1 MLRQAGHSWAQ
12 DRHQHN
18 SACGHQSE
26 GSQVQRSA
34 QGRTVERAPQG
45 EEHAHGN
52 DHGPADQT
60 ALLRDA
66 MASRSRPLPA
76 PLLAA
81 AVPYFRNPNLSAVEL
96 HDNPVAQRATESL
109 GAQAMTVGHHIF
121 APPEIVGN
129 MRIMGHELS
138 HANENLNGTRETGIS
153 NGAGLTVTDPKQGSE
168 QKADKDGVFFDAGS
182 ATAPSIG
189 AQRAATQDVGFAAVN
204 EDASTADGA
213 VQRAAQ
219 APTVQRMERSPR
231 GYRDNYE
238 ADASSSGSDYDRQPG
253 SSPERGVSASQAGSS
268 SAAQSFMDGPS
279 NPYQQRSYGRFEF
292 ESSSSSSGEE
302 RDQRGRPASP
312 APAPAA
318 VQSSPLADT
327 VYGFVHG
334 HITQILNE
342 GAEAE
347 GDVTA
352 DTPAM
357 VDGWATYA
365 AAAAAAVVDSTGAG
379 EHAEGTDEHADFMYR
394 YPEVFRE
401 VFTEHSDLLF
411 GQQADR
417 LAGTVMNRLQREQR
431 QNRRADRKGI
441 NLPEHPALRPLR
453 ALLLQERLDETSKL
467 KVTLK
472 VDAGNLLQGDVGHAW
487 IEITGSDGKKVSFG
501 FYPEGEDLP
510 LLNNVPGGVMCPD
523 PHRGVTQRES
533 KKASLRRILD
543 GYQIAYQKAN
553 EAYNLTQYNCTSFAG
568 QVWTAMTGESIPRNL
583 LTTAGLINMVAP
595 NPAAAGAGLDR
606 HQAPRLDR
614 RRERIRTNMQGPMRG
629 VAPGAGDADELAD
642 RMARVGLSQSS
653 GQSSEEVD

>member
-1 MLRQAGHSWAQ
+1 MAA
-12 DRHQHN
+12 
-18 SACGHQSE
+18 
-26 GSQVQRSA
+26 
-34 QGRTVERAPQG
+34 APS
-45 EEHAHGN
+45 
-52 DHGPADQT
+52 PADQA
-60 ALLRDA
+60 ALLGDA
-66 MASRSRPLPA
+66 MASPSRALPA

-81 AVPYFRNPNLSAVEL
+81 AVPYFQNPNLSAVQL
-96 HDNPVAQRATESL
+96 HDTPVAQRATEAL

-121 APPEIVGN
+121 APPETVGN

-138 HANENLNGTRETGIS
+138 HANENLNGTPETGIS
-153 NGAGLTVTDPKQGSE
+153 NGAGLTVTDPKQRSE
-168 QKADKDGVFFDAGS
+168 QKADKDGVFFGAGATTAPSVVAQRAVTQDAGS
-182 ATAPSIG
+182 A
-189 AQRAATQDVGFAAVN
+189 AVD
-204 EDASTADGA
+204 EDASTAGGA

-219 APTVQRMERSPR
+219 APTVQRVEGSSR
-231 GYRDNYE
+231 GHRDNYE
-238 ADASSSGSDYDRQPG
+238 ADASSSGSDYDRRAD
-253 SSPERGVSASQAGSS
+253 SSPERGVSSSQAGAG

-279 NPYQQRSYGRFEF
+279 NPYRPQGYGRFEF

-302 RDQRGRPASP
+302 GRRPASP
-312 APAPAA
+312 APAPAP

-334 HITQILNE
+334 HITQILTE
-342 GAEAE
+342 GAEEE
-347 GDVTA
+347 GDVTP

-357 VDGWATYA
+357 IDGWATYA
-365 AAAAAAVVDSTGAG
+365 AAAASAVLDGTEAAQ
-379 EHAEGTDEHADFMYR
+379 HAEGSDEHADFMYR
-394 YPEVFRE
+394 YPQVFQE

-411 GQQADR
+411 GQQAER
-417 LAGTVMNRLQREQR
+417 LAGTVMNRLQQEQR
-431 QNRRADRKGI
+431 QNRRADRQGI
-441 NLPEHPALRPLR
+441 NLPENPALRPLR
-453 ALLLQERLDETSKL
+453 ALLLRERLEDTSRL

-523 PHRGVTQRES
+523 SHRAVTQRES

-614 RRERIRTNMQGPMRG
+614 RRERIRTNIQGPMRG
-629 VAPGAGDADELAD
+629 VLPGGNEDELAD

-653 GQSSEEVD
+653 DSQSSEEVD

>member
-1 MLRQAGHSWAQ
+1 MADHS
-12 DRHQHN
+12 
-18 SACGHQSE
+18 
-26 GSQVQRSA
+26 
-34 QGRTVERAPQG
+34 
-45 EEHAHGN
+45 
-52 DHGPADQT
+52 PADQA
-60 ALLRDA
+60 ALLGDA
-66 MASRSRPLPA
+66 MASRSRSLPA

-81 AVPYFRNPNLSAVEL
+81 AVPYFQNPNLSAVEL
-96 HDNPVAQRATESL
+96 HDNPVAQRATEAL

-121 APPEIVGN
+121 APPAIVGN
-129 MRIMGHELS
+129 MKIMGHELS
-138 HANENLNGTRETGIS
+138 HANENLNGTRETGND
-153 NGAGLTVTDPKQGSE
+153 NGAGVTVTDPKQPSE
-168 QKADKDGVFFDAGS
+168 QKADKDGVFFNAGA
-182 ATAPSIG
+182 ATAPSVG
-189 AQRAATQDVGFAAVN
+189 VQRAATRDAGSAAVN
-204 EDASTADGA
+204 EDASMAGGS

-219 APTVQRMERSPR
+219 APTVQRMERPSR
-231 GYRDNYE
+231 GHRDNYE
-238 ADASSSGSDYDRQPG
+238 ADASSSGSDYDRQAD
-253 SSPERGVSASQAGSS
+253 SSPERGGSASQGGAS
-268 SAAQSFMDGPS
+268 SAAQSFMAGPS
-279 NPYQQRSYGRFEF
+279 NPYRLQGYGRFEL
-292 ESSSSSSGEE
+292 ESSSSSGEE
-302 RDQRGRPASP
+302 RDQPGRPASP
-312 APAPAA
+312 APAPVA
-318 VQSSPLADT
+318 VQSSPMADT

-334 HITQILNE
+334 HITQILME
-342 GAEAE
+342 GAEEE
-347 GDVTA
+347 GEVTA

-357 VDGWATYA
+357 VEGWAAYA
-365 AAAAAAVVDSTGAG
+365 AAAAAAAVDRTEAADL
-379 EHAEGTDEHADFMYR
+379 AEGGDEHADFMYR

-401 VFTEHSDLLF
+401 AFSEHSDILF

-417 LAGTVMNRLQREQR
+417 LAGMVMNRLQREQR
-431 QNRRADRKGI
+431 QNRKADRRGV

-453 ALLLQERLDETSKL
+453 ALLLQERLDNTSKL

-583 LTTAGLINMVAP
+583 LTTAGLISMVAP
-595 NPAAAGAGLDR
+595 NPAAAGAGLDSL
-606 HQAPRLDR
+606 QAPRLDR

-629 VAPGAGDADELAD
+629 VAPGAGDADEMAD

-653 GQSSEEVD
+653 DSQSSEEVD